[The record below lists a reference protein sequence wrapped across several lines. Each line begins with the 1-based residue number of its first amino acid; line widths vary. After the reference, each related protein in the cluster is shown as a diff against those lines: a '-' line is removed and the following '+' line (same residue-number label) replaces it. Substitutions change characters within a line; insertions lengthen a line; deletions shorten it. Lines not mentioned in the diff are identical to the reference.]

1 VRPSI
6 PVCREW
12 FRGGRGTSREMSDEQ
27 PRALPD
33 VVKLLRQHHEL
44 ITSILAEVADST
56 GSRRTATFARLRR
69 VLSVHEA
76 LEQVVRPPAA

>member
-1 VRPSI
+1 
-6 PVCREW
+6 
-12 FRGGRGTSREMSDEQ
+12 MSDEQ

-44 ITSILAEVADST
+44 ITSILAEVDST